1 MPPHPNTIFSLITSC
16 NVKWGKLDV
25 KPPMRSLQ
33 PNRSTTLTNQSPEPG
48 KSSIGAQ
55 NQALPLARAAAVRR
69 DWRSTSARSGWLVDG
84 WGVVNYDV
92 KDILAVGGLSID
104 QEY

>member
-1 MPPHPNTIFSLITSC
+1 M
-16 NVKWGKLDV
+16 

-33 PNRSTTLTNQSPEPG
+33 PNRSTTLTNQGPETG

-55 NQALPLARAAAVRR
+55 NQALPLARAAAGRP
-69 DWRSTSARSGWLVDG
+69 DWRSSSAGSGRLVDG

-92 KDILAVGGLSID
+92 KDILPGRGLSID